1 MNQPYLVEDQ
11 RKFSRQPS
19 SLSCQLGSAFTT
31 QSAVDISRGGS
42 RIYSNQFWQV
52 GARLK
57 LEFFVPENDKVT
69 SYVKV
74 AWIKEAHTDAPA
86 QYEVGLQF
94 LEISEASLKVLLN
107 LTENSIPHQEKA
119 RFHRLRIREVVQQ
132 ALSTGFLS
140 IEAENRLRKLLKT
153 KYDSEDLCAFFTL
166 QQATSEGYVS
176 QESRIK
182 QGSEAEMKIVEV

>member
-1 MNQPYLVEDQ
+1 MSQHYIIEEQ

-19 SLSCQLGSAFTT
+19 SLSCQLGSAFTP
-31 QSAVDISRGGS
+31 QSTLDISRGGS
-42 RIYSNQFWQV
+42 RIYSNQLWQV
-52 GARLK
+52 GEKLK
-57 LEFFVPENDKVT
+57 LQFFVPGNEVI
-69 SYVKV
+69 SHVRV
-74 AWIKEAHTDAPA
+74 AWIKDAQKDAPA

-94 LEISEASLKVLLN
+94 VEISEASLNVLLS
-107 LTENSIPHQEKA
+107 LTEGPIPYQEKA
-119 RFHRLRIREVVQQ
+119 RFHRVRIRELVQQ

-176 QESRIK
+176 QESRL
-182 QGSEAEMKIVEV
+182 QQSSEPEMKMV